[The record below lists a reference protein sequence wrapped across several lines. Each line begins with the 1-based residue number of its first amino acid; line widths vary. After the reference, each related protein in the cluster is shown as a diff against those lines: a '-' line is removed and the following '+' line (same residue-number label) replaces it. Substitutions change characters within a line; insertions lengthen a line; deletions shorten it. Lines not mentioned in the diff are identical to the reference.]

1 MNVLKELEK
10 KLGPY
15 AVSGIINYV
24 IGMQILGIV
33 LYLLVPEFVLD
44 YLILNPIAIMRGQ
57 IWRIF
62 TFFIFPPAF
71 TDGTPMSFVL
81 LNALALYCI
90 RMFGMIVEQVWG
102 KFRFNCYI
110 VLGVILNVAVSLIA
124 YKLFGLFLWLT
135 PIYLVYSFF
144 FVFALM
150 FPDTQVLLMLV
161 LPIKAKWLAVGEAVL
176 YIYGYVNGGLNT
188 RAEILVCLVHMM
200 LFFAWMT
207 LAGDTNYKQKKRQ
220 KEFQRKIKP
229 MAAAKTIHRCAVCGR
244 TGQDSPGMEFRFC
257 SKCEGSYEYCM
268 DHLYTHTHVKGP
280 DSEKR

>member
-1 MNVLKELEK
+1 MNFFKNLEK
-10 KLGPY
+10 KLSRY

-33 LYLLVPEFVLD
+33 LYMLAPEFVLN
-44 YLILNPIAIMRGQ
+44 YLTLNPIAIMEGQ
-57 IWRIF
+57 VWRIF

-71 TDGTPMSFVL
+71 TSGSPMSFVL
-81 LNALALYCI
+81 FNALALYCI
-90 RMFGMIVEQVWG
+90 RIFGMIVEQVWG

-110 VLGVILNVAVSLIA
+110 ILGVVLNVAVSLLA
-124 YKLFGLFLWLT
+124 WNLFQFPLWLT

-150 FPDTQVLLMLV
+150 FPESQVLLMMV
-161 LPIKAKWLAVGEAVL
+161 LPIKAKWLAVGEAV
-176 YIYGYVNGGLNT
+176 IYVYSYVKGGLNT

-200 LFFAWMT
+200 IFFLWMT
-207 LAGDTNYKQKKRQ
+207 LAGDTSYKQKKRQ
-220 KEFQRKIKP
+220 KDFQKKIKP
-229 MAAAKTIHRCAVCGR
+229 MAAVKTGHKCAVCGR
-244 TGQDSPGMEFRFC
+244 TDKDSPGMEFRFC

-280 DSEKR
+280 DSN